1 MSSVGDDPCT
11 LKELTEMIRD
21 FVRERDWEQYNRP
34 LNLAISTSIEVG
46 ELLELF
52 QWKNEADIEVAL
64 NDERFREDL
73 ASEIA
78 DVLVYLLRVADTTGI
93 DPTQAVIDK
102 MKKNREKYPIDYW
115 SGRAPSKF
123 NRPE

>member
-1 MSSVGDDPCT
+1 VVGESPRT
-11 LKELTEMIRD
+11 LTDLTEMIRK
-21 FVRERDWEQYNRP
+21 FVCERDWEKYNRP
-34 LNLAISTSIEVG
+34 INLAISTSIEVG

-52 QWKNEADIEVAL
+52 QWKTDAEVEEALKDANFRVA
-64 NDERFREDL
+64 L

-93 DPTQAVIDK
+93 DPTNAVIEK
-102 MKKNREKYPIDYW
+102 MKKNSEKYPIDYW
-115 SGRAPSKF
+115 KGRAPSKF

>member
-1 MSSVGDDPCT
+1 MTVVGDKT
-11 LKELTEMIRD
+11 QTLTEITAMIRE
-21 FVRERDWEQYNRP
+21 FVRERNWEQYNRP

-52 QWKNEADIEVAL
+52 QWKTDADVEEAL
-64 NDERFREDL
+64 QDEQFREAL

-93 DPTQAVIDK
+93 DPTVAVIEK
-102 MKKNREKYPIDYW
+102 MKKNSEKYPVDYW
-115 SGRAPSKF
+115 EGRAPSKF

>member
-1 MSSVGDDPCT
+1 VIVVGENPHT
-11 LKELTEMIRD
+11 LAELTEMIRE

-34 LNLAISTSIEVG
+34 LNLVMSASIEVG

-52 QWKNEADIEVAL
+52 QWKTEADVEEAL
-64 NDERFREDL
+64 KNNEFREAL

-93 DPTQAVIDK
+93 NPADAVIEK
-102 MKKNREKYPIDYW
+102 MKKNAKKYPVDYW
-115 SGRAPSKF
+115 KGRAPSKF